1 MSDVRGQAV
10 RSARLIVDS
19 FTSWLVCRA
28 VKQSKGLPSEAIN
41 FAGPEMARASVGLL
55 QIVRHAVF
63 GLADTSWKC
72 ILWNNS

>member
-1 MSDVRGQAV
+1 MVGLQ
-10 RSARLIVDS
+10 
-19 FTSWLVCRA
+19 A

-41 FAGPEMARASVGLL
+41 FASPEMARASVGLL

-63 GLADTSWKC
+63 GLADTLWKC